1 MSYRKTMI
9 VMLAAMLLLTLGAGC
24 RKAAGP
30 VDGVLRYALEA
41 EPATLDPARS
51 TAIPDSLVQAQ
62 IFEGLTRLGDKDQP
76 VPGTAQRWDVSAD
89 GRHYVFYLRPGAKWS
104 NGDIVK
110 AQDFEFAWKRALNPD
125 LGSEN
130 AYMLFPL
137 LNAQAYHEKKATAD
151 QVGVKAIDDMTLAV
165 TLEKPT
171 AYFLSLAAFH
181 AFYPVHQKTVTANA
195 DKWATSAATLIGN
208 GPFRIT
214 DWKHLSRIDFARNEH
229 YWDAEAVR
237 LNRMEW
243 PISDSQSTRLTM
255 FENNQVDIMV
265 EPPVGEHDRLS
276 RAGVLKIAPY
286 LGSYY
291 YVFNTSK
298 APFDDVR
305 VRRAFALAL
314 SRETLVKNVV
324 KGGKQP
330 AYAWVP
336 PGLTNPA
343 TSRDFREE
351 GGNYAVEDDA
361 QARKLLADAG
371 YPGGQ
376 GLPPVT
382 LQFNTSELHKVIAE
396 SVQEMWKKNLGVT
409 VALTNQEAKVFLAS
423 RTEGAFQVARA
434 SWIGDYADPM
444 SFMDV
449 FMDEKNDARYISP
462 AYNRLITAAQSTNDQ
477 KIRMQ
482 AMHDAEKLLFDDAVI
497 IPVYYTTLPYVAKS
511 HVKGYV
517 WSTLGIADFK
527 SAYIER

>member
-1 MSYRKTMI
+1 M
-9 VMLAAMLLLTLGAGC
+9 
-24 RKAAGP
+24 
-30 VDGVLRYALEA
+30 
-41 EPATLDPARS
+41 
-51 TAIPDSLVQAQ
+51 
-62 IFEGLTRLGDKDQP
+62 
-76 VPGTAQRWDVSAD
+76 
-89 GRHYVFYLRPGAKWS
+89 
-104 NGDIVK
+104 
-110 AQDFEFAWKRALNPD
+110 
-125 LGSEN
+125 
-130 AYMLFPL
+130 
-137 LNAQAYHEKKATAD
+137 
-151 QVGVKAIDDMTLAV
+151 
-165 TLEKPT
+165 
-171 AYFLSLAAFH
+171 
-181 AFYPVHQKTVTANA
+181 
-195 DKWATSAATLIGN
+195 
-208 GPFRIT
+208 
-214 DWKHLSRIDFARNEH
+214 
-229 YWDAEAVR
+229 
-237 LNRMEW
+237 
-243 PISDSQSTRLTM
+243 
-255 FENNQVDIMV
+255 
-265 EPPVGEHDRLS
+265 
-276 RAGVLKIAPY
+276 LKIAPY

-527 SAYIER
+527 STYIER